1 MAPAAMTRPIGPQR
15 TAQNRRLISFKE
27 YVQDI
32 AGSVAFSATS
42 FSVQPGL
49 SNLFAWLAAQAVN
62 YQEYRFSRLRFV
74 YETEKASSTSGKVML
89 AFQPDAGDS
98 SPASKQEMLE
108 NQFKAANAVWA
119 PCSLDIPVGEA
130 LGPRRYIRSG
140 SLASNLDIKTYDL
153 GNLLVATQGCAD
165 TTAIGELYVEYTIE
179 LFTPVVSAAA
189 QAIATTVAIVAA
201 VSISNAAIFG
211 TTPTYAGGLNAT
223 ASGNVIT
230 FNRVGRYLVNL
241 TVGGTGLFT
250 AFAPTLTAPSGGS
263 AATVISG
270 LSNAA
275 ANAGTYA
282 YYGIGVT
289 VVTRGTTL
297 TIDCSAVSSS
307 VTSCDA
313 KIAQYSAA

>member
-1 MAPAAMTRPIGPQR
+1 MNRKFKPNGGSQSAKLKSPGVRKNRPRVRLPKAGQLQMAPAAMTRPIGPQR

-119 PCSLDIPVGEA
+119 PCSLD
-130 LGPRRYIRSG
+130 
-140 SLASNLDIKTYDL
+140 
-153 GNLLVATQGCAD
+153 C
-165 TTAIGELYVEYTIE
+165 
-179 LFTPVVSAAA
+179 
-189 QAIATTVAIVAA
+189 
-201 VSISNAAIFG
+201 
-211 TTPTYAGGLNAT
+211 
-223 ASGNVIT
+223 
-230 FNRVGRYLVNL
+230 
-241 TVGGTGLFT
+241 
-250 AFAPTLTAPSGGS
+250 GGS
-263 AATVISG
+263 SWTSTLYPIRISSLEPRHQDLRSWEPSRCHPRVCG
-270 LSNAA
+270 HN
-275 ANAGTYA
+275 
-282 YYGIGVT
+282 
-289 VVTRGTTL
+289 R
-297 TIDCSAVSSS
+297 DR
-307 VTSCDA
+307 
-313 KIAQYSAA
+313 

>member
-1 MAPAAMTRPIGPQR
+1 L
-15 TAQNRRLISFKE
+15 QNRRLITFKE

-32 AGSVAFSATS
+32 AGSVAFSAAS

-98 SPASKQEMLE
+98 VPASKQEMLE

-119 PCSLDIPVGEA
+119 PCALDIPVGEA

-153 GNLLVATQGCAD
+153 GNLIVATQGCAD

-189 QAIATTVAIVAA
+189 QAIATSVVITGA
-201 VSISNAAIFG
+201 VSISEAAVFG

-230 FNRVGRYLVNL
+230 FNRVGRYLVNFYIDG
-241 TVGGTGLFT
+241 VGLFT
-250 AFAPTLTAPSGGS
+250 SFAPTLTAPSGGS
-263 AATVISG
+263 AAVTING
-270 LSNAA
+270 ISNAA
-275 ANAGTYA
+275 ANAGTIATYSCS
-282 YYGIGVT
+282 VS

-297 TIDCSAVSSS
+297 TFDPSSQATSISACTAWISQYASS
-307 VTSCDA
+307 A
-313 KIAQYSAA
+313 